1 MDEVVTIPYSPRSQ
15 FQPYHD
21 RQKRWAA
28 IVAHRR
34 CGKTVATVNDL
45 IKAALLNTLPE
56 PRYAYI
62 APYYIQAKDIA
73 WNYLKRYTAPLLE
86 YGGQV
91 NESELAVTLPTGAR
105 IRLYGAENGERIRG
119 TYLDGV
125 VLDEYGD
132 FPPNLW
138 QEVIRPAL
146 SDRQGGATFIGTPKG
161 HNQFY
166 EVCEQAKNSED
177 WFFAELKAGETG
189 ILPATELAAARKDMT
204 QEQYEQEYECS
215 FEAAIRGAYFGKEM
229 RQAEQDGRISGV
241 PYDKAAEVVT
251 AWDLGIGDS
260 TAIWFAQAIGRE
272 IHVID
277 YYESS
282 GVGLDHYVGVLRQR
296 GYLYGDNILPHDVE
310 ARELGTGKTRKETL
324 EALGLRNIR
333 IAPKVSLEDGISA
346 ARLFISKCW
355 IDRAKCEYGIE
366 ALKQYRTEYDEKRK
380 VFSNRPLHDWTS
392 HAADAWRYLALGF
405 RAGPAKWDK
414 IKYPSNGA
422 I

>member
-1 MDEVVTIPYSPRSQ
+1 MEAIVEIPYSPRAQ
-15 FQPYHD
+15 FNQYHA
-21 RQKRWAA
+21 RPQRWAA

-34 CGKTVATVNDL
+34 CGKTVATINDL
-45 IKAALLNTLPE
+45 IKRALENQQEE

-73 WNYLKRYTAPLLE
+73 WNYLKRYTFPLLE

-146 SDRQGGATFIGTPKG
+146 SDRQGWATFIGTPKG
-161 HNQFY
+161 HNGFY
-166 EVCEQAKNSED
+166 EVCQQAKD
-177 WFFAELKAGETG
+177 GWFFAELKASQTG
-189 ILPATELAAARKDMT
+189 ILPASELEAARKDMT
-204 QEQYEQEYECS
+204 QEQFEQEYECS

-229 RQAEQDGRISGV
+229 KMAEQDGRITGV

-260 TAIWFAQAIGRE
+260 TSIWFAQAVGRE
-272 IHVID
+272 VHIID

-282 GVGLDHYVGVLRQR
+282 GVGLDHYVGVLRNK
-296 GYLYGDNILPHDVE
+296 GYLYGDHILPHDVE

-324 EALGLRNIR
+324 ESLGLNSIR

-346 ARLFISKCW
+346 ARLFISKCYF
-355 IDRAKCEYGIE
+355 DRKCNYGIE
-366 ALKQYRTEYDEKRK
+366 ALKQYRTEFDEKRK

-392 HAADAWRYLALGF
+392 HAADAFRYLALGF
-405 RAGPAKWDK
+405 KAGPNKWAP
-414 IKYPSNGA
+414 IKYPDMG
-422 I
+422 II